1 METGC
6 LDELSIVAPTNAN
19 NSSRYGFIPSAA
31 TNHGPKDLVSEH

>member
-19 NSSRYGFIPSAA
+19 NTSRYGFIPSAA
-31 TNHGPKDLVSEH
+31 TTTALEDLVSEH